1 MSKAIAGQL
10 NTLLADSTVFYQ
22 KLRHYHWNVQGPK
35 FFELHAKFEEIY
47 EKWAPFV
54 DEIAERVIALDTVP
68 LHTLKSMLE
77 VATLKEDPKV
87 PDGTQMVNK
96 TIADLNA
103 LHASMNRIIEVAE
116 EEGDRTTAN
125 LLDEIGDAIEGDVW
139 MLKAWLKK
147 A

>member
-1 MSKAIAGQL
+1 MSNAIAGSL

-54 DEIAERVIALDTVP
+54 DQIAERIIALDTVP
-68 LHTLKSMLE
+68 LHTLADMLKH
-77 VATLKEDPKV
+77 ATLKEDPELS
-87 PDGTQMVNK
+87 DGAEMVNR
-96 TIADLNA
+96 TIADLTA
-103 LHASMNRIIEVAE
+103 LVGAMHGIISAAE
-116 EEGDRTTAN
+116 QAGDRTTAN
-125 LLDEIGDAIEGDVW
+125 LLDDIADAAEGDVW
-139 MLKAWLKK
+139 MLKAWLKR

>member
-35 FFELHAKFEEIY
+35 FFELHAKFEQIY
-47 EKWAPFV
+47 EKWAPFI
-54 DEIAERVIALDTVP
+54 DQIAERIIALDTVP
-68 LHTLKSMLE
+68 LHTLKSMLQA
-77 VATLKEDPKV
+77 ATLKEDSKV
-87 PDGTQMVNK
+87 PDGTQMVKK

-103 LHASMNRIIEVAE
+103 LRASMNDIIAAAE
-116 EEGDRTTAN
+116 KSGDRTTAN
-125 LLDEIGDAIEGDVW
+125 LLEGLGDAIEADLW
-139 MLKAWLKK
+139 MLKAWLKT

>member
-1 MSKAIAGQL
+1 MSNAIAGSL

-54 DEIAERVIALDTVP
+54 DQIAERIIALDTVP
-68 LHTLKSMLE
+68 LHTLADMLKH
-77 VATLKEDPKV
+77 ATLKEDPELS
-87 PDGTQMVNK
+87 DGAEMVNR
-96 TIADLNA
+96 TITDLTTLVGA
-103 LHASMNRIIEVAE
+103 MHGIISAAE
-116 EEGDRTTAN
+116 EAGDRTTAN
-125 LLDEIGDAIEGDVW
+125 LLDDIADAAEGDVW
-139 MLKAWLKK
+139 MLKAWLKR

>member
-35 FFELHAKFEEIY
+35 FFELHAKFEQIY
-47 EKWAPFV
+47 EKWAPFI
-54 DEIAERVIALDTVP
+54 DQIAERIIALDTVP
-68 LHTLKSMLE
+68 LHTLKSMLQA
-77 VATLKEDPKV
+77 ATLKEDSKV
-87 PDGTQMVNK
+87 PDGTQMVKK

-103 LHASMNRIIEVAE
+103 LRASMNDVIAAAE
-116 EEGDRTTAN
+116 MSGDRTTAN
-125 LLDEIGDAIEGDVW
+125 LLEGLGDAIEADLW
-139 MLKAWLKK
+139 MLKAWLKT

>member
-1 MSKAIAGQL
+1 MSNAIASSL
-10 NTLLADSTVFYQ
+10 NVLLADSTVFYQ

-68 LHTLKSMLE
+68 LHTLAGMLE
-77 VATLKEDPKV
+77 HTTLNEDAEISE
-87 PDGTQMVNK
+87 GAEMVTR
-96 TIADLNA
+96 TIADLTA
-103 LHASMNRIIEVAE
+103 LRASMNGIIEAADKA
-116 EEGDRTTAN
+116 GDRTTVN
-125 LLDEIGDAIEGDVW
+125 LLDGIGDAIEGDVW
-139 MLKAWLKK
+139 MLKAWLKR

>member
-1 MSKAIAGQL
+1 MSEAVAGQL

-22 KLRHYHWNVQGPK
+22 KLRHYHWNVQGPR

-54 DEIAERVIALDTVP
+54 DQIAERIIALDTVP
-68 LHTLKSMLE
+68 LHTLEAMLGS
-77 VATLKEDPKV
+77 ATLEEDTEI
-87 PDGTQMVNK
+87 PDGTRMVTR

-103 LHASMNRIIEVAE
+103 LRASLNRIIEVAE
-116 EEGDRTTAN
+116 KEGDRTTAN
-125 LLDEIGDAIEGDVW
+125 LLEGLGDAIEGDLW

-147 A
+147 G

>member
-10 NTLLADSTVFYQ
+10 NGLLADSTVFYQ

-47 EKWAPFV
+47 EKWAPFI
-54 DEIAERVIALDTVP
+54 DQIAERIIALDTVP
-68 LHTLKSMLE
+68 LHTLESMLE
-77 VATLKEDPKV
+77 SATLKEDPKI
-87 PDGTQMVNK
+87 PDGTEMVNR

-103 LHASMNRIIEVAE
+103 LRASMNKIIAAAE
-116 EEGDRTTAN
+116 KKGDRTTAN
-125 LLDEIGDAIEGDVW
+125 LLEGLGDAIEADLW

>member
-47 EKWAPFV
+47 EKWAPFI
-54 DEIAERVIALDTVP
+54 DQIAERIIALDTVP

-77 VATLKEDPKV
+77 SATLKEDPKI

-103 LHASMNRIIEVAE
+103 LRASMNKIIEAAE
-116 EEGDRTTAN
+116 KKGDRTTAN
-125 LLDEIGDAIEGDVW
+125 LLEGLGDAIEADLW

>member
-47 EKWAPFV
+47 EKWAPFI
-54 DEIAERVIALDTVP
+54 DQIAERIIALDTVP

-77 VATLKEDPKV
+77 NATLKEDPKI

-103 LHASMNRIIEVAE
+103 LRASMNAIIAAAE
-116 EEGDRTTAN
+116 KKGDRTTAN
-125 LLDEIGDAIEGDVW
+125 LLEGLGDAIEGDLW

>member
-1 MSKAIAGQL
+1 MSDNVAGQL
-10 NTLLADSTVFYQ
+10 NVLLADSTVFYQ

-68 LHTLKSMLE
+68 LHTLASMLE
-77 VATLKEDPKV
+77 NATLKEDPELS
-87 PDGTQMVNK
+87 DGVEMVNR

-103 LHASMNRIIEVAE
+103 LRDSMNRIISAAE
-116 EEGDRTTAN
+116 ETGDRTTAN
-125 LLDEIGDAIEGDVW
+125 LLDGIGDAVEGDTW
-139 MLKAWLKK
+139 MLKAWLKRS
-147 A
+147 

>member
-1 MSKAIAGQL
+1 MSEAIAGSL

-54 DEIAERVIALDTVP
+54 DQIAERIIALDAVP
-68 LHTLKSMLE
+68 LHTLASMLE
-77 VATLKEDPKV
+77 HATLKEDAELS
-87 PDGTQMVNK
+87 DGTEMVNR
-96 TIADLNA
+96 TIADLTA
-103 LHASMNRIIEVAE
+103 LRDSMNKIIATADAA
-116 EEGDRTTAN
+116 GDRTTVN
-125 LLDEIGDAIEGDVW
+125 LLDGIGDAAEGDVW
-139 MLKAWLKK
+139 MLKAWLKR